1 MTGASAPTMPA
12 PAAPPA
18 GNTLAGQLTGNC
30 FGSPALE
37 YLLIGSVWSIA
48 VVVLLLLPPIR
59 ALLDSN
65 ALLFLLVVGNSA
77 HFAASTVRLYTKPSF
92 RDDYPFLYFVFPL
105 ITLGVLAACVALPET
120 LGRNLWSLF
129 LTWSPYHY
137 AAQAYGLSVM
147 YSARSG
153 FRFGKPEQRLL
164 FWICLLPFFYTMA
177 KTGLVPTDAGL
188 GWVIPE
194 AVLQR
199 PFVAEGLRTAKLM
212 LGIATFVLPV
222 AWYAWHSRAHQKP
235 LPLMPLVIMASNG
248 LWWITLD
255 FMQAFTLATIA
266 HGLQYLAIS
275 VIFHSREKVREPGN
289 TRPAWQHG
297 LQFYGYC
304 LVLGYALFYCWPY
317 AFQAAGAGLA
327 QSMMMVVA
335 TINLHHFIVDRY
347 IWKLRGTS
355 NTKTMSDQ
363 QSSTAAGPAPSPLPT

>member
-1 MTGASAPTMPA
+1 MTTANPATAAGPT
-12 PAAPPA
+12 
-18 GNTLAGQLTGNC
+18 GTLQQQLIGNC

-48 VVVLLLLPPIR
+48 VVLLLLVPPIR
-59 ALLDSN
+59 ALLDTS
-65 ALLFLLVVGNSA
+65 ALLVLLVVGNSA

-105 ITLGVLAACVALPET
+105 LTLAILAACIALPEL
-120 LGRNLWSLF
+120 LGKHLWSLF

-147 YSARSG
+147 YAARSG

-164 FWICLLPFFYTMA
+164 FWICLLPFFYTLT

-188 GWVIPE
+188 GWVVPE
-194 AVLQR
+194 AILKQ
-199 PFVAEGLRTAKLM
+199 PMVAEGLRTLKVM

-222 AWYAWHSRAHQKP
+222 AWYAWHSRARKSP

-289 TRPAWQHG
+289 TRPAWSHG

-304 LVLGYALFYCWPY
+304 LLLGYGLFYCWPY

-327 QSMMMVVA
+327 ESMMMVVA
-335 TINLHHFIVDRY
+335 AINVHHFIVDRY

-355 NTKTMSDQ
+355 NSKTLADRQ
-363 QSSTAAGPAPSPLPT
+363 TTAAVPAAG